1 MRVCKL
7 MLVHA
12 RLTRELECL
21 IQAREHIH
29 ETLEM
34 MKYARQLWQAFG
46 VIVHQAIDS
55 VQSVLGA
62 RTTVVIQAID
72 LKMEDFLEQILQ
84 LDPLTISQNHEMIGR
99 SAS

>member
-1 MRVCKL
+1 

-34 MKYARQLWQAFG
+34 MNYARQLWQAFRI
-46 VIVHQAIDS
+46 IVHQAIDS
-55 VQSVLGA
+55 VQSALGEQ
-62 RTTVVIQAID
+62 TTVVMQAID
-72 LKMEDFLEQILQ
+72 RKMDEFLVQILQ
-84 LDPLTISQNHEMIGR
+84 LDPLTISREQEPVGV
-99 SAS
+99 SAA